1 METLTLN
8 GLWKMKRTDDIEW
21 IEGCVPGSVYKDLLT
36 AGKIEDPFYRENED
50 DIRELSRYDYEYER
64 EFQVDK
70 KVLSYNMVK
79 LSCKGLD
86 TLSRIII
93 NGKTIAETN
102 NMHRHYEF
110 NIRPDLNEGKNKIH
124 IIFYS
129 PIKFIEDAN
138 KRRPLWGVDSTIKG
152 YEHIRK
158 AHSTF
163 GWDWGPQ
170 LPDEGIWRDINLV
183 CYSFAK
189 LKNFYVTQKHDKDK
203 VTLNVN
209 VNIEIIDG
217 KEDYSVELILL
228 SPTGDKVSETVE
240 LAEEKTTVTLEVNEP
255 KLWWP
260 SGYGQQNLYTL
271 KIALKHGEQRI
282 DYEEKRVGLRTL
294 TIRREPDKWGE
305 TFDFRINGIDI
316 FAMGANY
323 IPEDSIIGR
332 CSIDKTRKL
341 IDSCVD
347 ANFNCIR
354 VWGGAFYPDDY
365 FYDLCDEYGLIV
377 WQDFMFACGV
387 YDLAGGFEENICE
400 EIKDNVKRIRNH
412 ACLGLWCGNN
422 EMELGWIQWGIPQDM
437 KLKMDYIRQFEVI
450 IPEILGELDPNTFY
464 WPASPSSGGGFLD
477 PGAEN
482 KGDVHYWDVWHGRK
496 PFGDFRKHFF
506 RFASEYG
513 FQSFPS
519 MKTIKTFTLPEDRN
533 IFSPVMEKH
542 QKCGTNGYGS
552 KLIMEYLFS
561 SYKYP
566 KDFKSIIYASQVLQ
580 AEGIKMGIEHWR
592 RNRGRCMGSTY
603 WQVNDCC
610 PVISWSSIDYYGRW
624 KAMHYYAKR
633 FYAPVLLS
641 VSDDDVNL
649 ELHITNDTL
658 REFSGTI
665 VWRLINQNSGIL
677 KEETLDVKA
686 PKLSAMLIENL
697 DFSQFLKTKEEK
709 RNIYFEY
716 SLYGDEGYISSHT
729 LLFVLPKY
737 FEFQDPKIET
747 LLTEHEDK
755 FIITVSTKMYA
766 KSIELELGETDG
778 IFSDNYFDL
787 SSDTERE
794 IEIKKS
800 KMSKALTFGEL
811 KKELRTRSLFDVA
824 SQSDKEHRSSCQ
836 IPDTK

>member
-1 METLTLN
+1 MKTLSLN
-8 GLWKMKRTDDIEW
+8 GLWKMKRNDGVEW
-21 IEGCVPGSVYKDLLT
+21 IKSNVPGSVYKDLLS

-70 KVLSYNMVK
+70 NFLSYENVK

-86 TLSRIII
+86 TLAKITI
-93 NGKTIAETN
+93 NGKTVAETN

-110 NIRPDLNEGKNKIH
+110 DIRQYIYEGKNKIH

-129 PIKFIEDAN
+129 PIKFIEKAN
-138 KRRPLWGVDSTIKG
+138 KRRPLWGVDTTIKG

-158 AHSTF
+158 AHSMF

-170 LPDEGIWRDINLV
+170 LPDEGIWRDIELV
-183 CYSFAK
+183 GYSAARFE
-189 LKNFYVTQKHDKDK
+189 NFYITQKHDKDK
-203 VTLNVN
+203 VTLNVD
-209 VNIEIIDG
+209 VTTEIIDSE
-217 KEDYSVELILL
+217 EDYSVELVLL
-228 SPTGDKVSETVE
+228 SPSGERVSEKWVSVE
-240 LAEEKTTVTLEVNEP
+240 YKTSVSFEINEP

-260 SGYGQQNLYTL
+260 NGYGEQNLYTL
-271 KIALKHGEQRI
+271 KIVLKHGEHQI
-282 DYEEKRVGLRTL
+282 DYMEKRVGLRTA
-294 TIRREPDKWGE
+294 TIKREPDKWGE
-305 TFDFRINGIDI
+305 TFNFHINGLDI

-323 IPEDSIIGR
+323 IPEDSIIVRGNE
-332 CSIDKTRKL
+332 DKTRKL
-341 IDSCVD
+341 IESCID
-347 ANFNCIR
+347 ANFNCVR
-354 VWGGAFYPDDY
+354 VWGGAFYPEDY

-387 YDLAGGFEENICE
+387 YDLARGFEENICE

-412 ACLGLWCGNN
+412 ASLCLWCGNN
-422 EMELGWIQWGIPQDM
+422 EMELAWIQWGIPQDT
-437 KLKMDYIRQFEVI
+437 KLKMDYIKQFEVI
-450 IPEILGELDPNTFY
+450 IPEILGKLDPNTFY
-464 WPASPSSGGGFLD
+464 WPASPSSGGGFLE

-496 PFGDFRKHFF
+496 PFSDFRKYYF

-533 IFSPVMEKH
+533 IFSAVMEKH
-542 QKCGTNGYGS
+542 QKCGTNGYGN

-561 SYKYP
+561 YYKYP
-566 KDFKSIIYASQVLQ
+566 KDFEATIYASQVLQ
-580 AEGIKMGIEHWR
+580 GEGIKMGIEHWR

-603 WQVNDCC
+603 WQMNDCY
-610 PVISWSSIDYYGRW
+610 PVTSWSSIDYYGRW

-641 VSDDDVNL
+641 VNDDGANL
-649 ELHITNDTL
+649 ELHITNDTP
-658 REFSGTI
+658 RKFNGTI
-665 VWRLINQNSGIL
+665 VWRLINQRSGIL
-677 KEETLDVKA
+677 KEETLDVNVN
-686 PKLSAMLIENL
+686 KLSTKLIENL
-697 DFSQFLKTKEEK
+697 DFSQFLMTKEEK

-716 SLYGDEGYISSHT
+716 SLYGDEGYIYSHT
-729 LLFVLPKY
+729 VLFVLPKY
-737 FEFQDPKIET
+737 FEFQNPEIDT

-755 FIITVSTKMYA
+755 FIITVSTKMFA
-766 KSIELELGETDG
+766 KGIELELGETDG

-787 SSDTERE
+787 SSDAERE

-800 KMSKALTFGEL
+800 KMSKLLTFVEL
-811 KKELRTRSLFDVA
+811 KKELQTRSVFDIA
-824 SQSDKEHRSSCQ
+824 ADKISDKV
-836 IPDTK
+836 